1 MWFIGRGQNTL
12 TEIWKKLIWTLIGDF
27 EGFKTWVEEIT
38 TDVEIAWELELEAKS
53 KDETELWQ
61 FDDKTLMDEELRL
74 MDEQRK
80 LFLEIKCTGNDVVKI
95 VGMITQD

>member
-1 MWFIGRGQNTL
+1 MGEVKIQTL

-61 FDDKTLMDEELRL
+61 FDDKTLMDEELLL

-80 LFLEIKCTGNDVVKI
+80 LFLEIKYTGKDVVKI

>member
-1 MWFIGRGQNTL
+1 MGEVRIQTL

-61 FDDKTLMDEELRL
+61 FDDKTLMDEELLL

-80 LFLEIKCTGNDVVKI
+80 LFLDIKYTGKDDVMI

>member
-1 MWFIGRGQNTL
+1 M
-12 TEIWKKLIWTLIGDF
+12 
-27 EGFKTWVEEIT
+27 EEIT
-38 TDVEIAWELELEAKS
+38 TNVEIAWELELEAKS

-61 FDDKTLMDEELRL
+61 FDDKTLMDQELLL

-80 LFLEIKCTGNDVVKI
+80 LFLEIKYTGKDVVKI

>member
-1 MWFIGRGQNTL
+1 MGEVRIQTL

-61 FDDKTLMDEELRL
+61 FDDKTLMDEELLL

-80 LFLEIKCTGNDVVKI
+80 LFLEIKYTGKDVVKI